1 MAVQTVFSVGIFP
14 VGVSLTEDGP
24 SLSDAPGN
32 TLPAPQLVML
42 ANVAAVTAA
51 EGGGGDGSA
60 ADEKEM
66 MELKT
71 VGCNYSDS
79 EDESIIRCPSTR
91 PHVHTH
97 THTHRT
103 GPASGPDRC
112 LISD

>member
-1 MAVQTVFSVGIFP
+1 MFSVGMFP

-24 SLSDAPGN
+24 GLSEMPRN

-51 EGGGGDGSA
+51 EGGGDGSV

-71 VGCNYSDS
+71 VGCSYSDS
-79 EDESIIRCPSTR
+79 EDESIIRSDKLNSC
-91 PHVHTH
+91 
-97 THTHRT
+97 
-103 GPASGPDRC
+103 SG
-112 LISD
+112 S